1 MFRGQ
6 ISASSTRTVAPVPDG
21 LGKNDEVRK
30 LIIGL
35 VCLVGL
41 VVVVDF
47 GAAAYSEFRV
57 SRALREGGSLNA
69 DPEVTIHGFPFLT
82 QAWNGKYDNVEIR
95 AQQVE
100 ADMIGEVTI
109 EASLKGVTVPA
120 SALLDGSV
128 HTVPVDYLD
137 GRMKI
142 DATDLGKFLG
152 IPDLQVSAPPASKS
166 DGTGG
171 SGGSGSTTDDGGIVL
186 TGTVPVGPLQTTVSV
201 QADLVLRGEQLMIV
215 ATDFN
220 FGPEGDA
227 EFTVP
232 APLRQ
237 QVLDR
242 FTKTIDPQSLPFGIM
257 PTEVYAQGSQ
267 IVIEGTGENLVIN
280 LDELQA
286 PL

>member
-1 MFRGQ
+1 M
-6 ISASSTRTVAPVPDG
+6 PDG
-21 LGKNDEVRK
+21 LGNNDVVRK

-69 DPEVTIHGFPFLT
+69 DPEVTIHGFPFVT
-82 QAWNGKYDNVEIR
+82 QAWNGKYENIEIR

-109 EASLKGVTVPA
+109 EATLNGVSVPP
-120 SALLDGSV
+120 SALIDGSV
-128 HTVPVDYLD
+128 HTVPVDHLE

-186 TGTVPVGPLQTTVSV
+186 TGTVPVGPLQTSVSV

-220 FGPEGDA
+220 FDPTGES

-257 PTEVYAQGSQ
+257 PTDVYAQGSQ
-267 IVIEGTGENLVIN
+267 IVIEGSGDDLTIN

-286 PL
+286 QL

>member
-1 MFRGQ
+1 MER
-6 ISASSTRTVAPVPDG
+6 
-21 LGKNDEVRK
+21 
-30 LIIGL
+30 
-35 VCLVGL
+35 
-41 VVVVDF
+41 
-47 GAAAYSEFRV
+47 
-57 SRALREGGSLNA
+57 
-69 DPEVTIHGFPFLT
+69 
-82 QAWNGKYDNVEIR
+82 KYDNVEIR

-109 EASLKGVTVPA
+109 EASLNGVVVPA

-128 HTVPVDYLD
+128 QTVPVDYLD

-152 IPDLQVSAPPASKS
+152 IPDLQVFRSAGEQVRRHRWFRRIGFDHRRRRHRPHRH
-166 DGTGG
+166 G
-171 SGGSGSTTDDGGIVL
+171 SGRSAADHGECAGRPGTAGRAADDRGHR
-186 TGTVPVGPLQTTVSV
+186 LQ
-201 QADLVLRGEQLMIV
+201 LRPRGR
-215 ATDFN
+215 
-220 FGPEGDA
+220 A

-267 IVIEGTGENLVIN
+267 IVVEGTGENLVIN

-286 PL
+286 QL

>member
-6 ISASSTRTVAPVPDG
+6 ISASSSRTTAPVPDG
-21 LGKNDEVRK
+21 LGKNDVVRK

-57 SRALREGGSLNA
+57 SRALREGGSLTA

-82 QAWNGKYDNVEIR
+82 QAWNGRYDNVEIR

-109 EASLKGVTVPA
+109 EATLNGVSVPA
-120 SALLDGSV
+120 SALVDGSV
-128 HTVPVDYLD
+128 HTVPVDYLE

-171 SGGSGSTTDDGGIVL
+171 SGGSGATTDDGGIVL
-186 TGTVPVGPLQTTVSV
+186 TGTVPVGPLQTAVSV

-220 FGPEGDA
+220 FGPEDEA

-257 PTEVYAQGSQ
+257 PTDVYAQGSQ
-267 IVIEGTGENLVIN
+267 IVIEGTGENLTID

-286 PL
+286 QL

>member
-6 ISASSTRTVAPVPDG
+6 ISASSSRTTAPVPDG
-21 LGKNDEVRK
+21 LGKNDVVRK

-57 SRALREGGSLNA
+57 SRALREGGSLTA

-82 QAWNGKYDNVEIR
+82 QAWNGRYDNVEIR

-109 EASLKGVTVPA
+109 EATLNGVSVPA
-120 SALLDGSV
+120 SALVDGSV
-128 HTVPVDYLD
+128 HTVPVDYLE

-171 SGGSGSTTDDGGIVL
+171 SGGSGATTDDGGIVL

-220 FGPEGDA
+220 FGPEDEA

-257 PTEVYAQGSQ
+257 PTDVYAQGSQ
-267 IVIEGTGENLVIN
+267 IVIEGTGENLTID

-286 PL
+286 QL